1 MSSNSNIRVFKYP
14 IPIDDVVGVTMPV
27 GAEILSV
34 GWQPGD
40 PHHIQLWARVDTTQP
55 KGEFWFRV
63 VGTGHPNAVGIFVG
77 TVLMHEGALVFH
89 VFRLPEGRPA

>member
-14 IPIDDVVGVTMPV
+14 IPIDDVVAVAMPV
-27 GAEILSV
+27 GSEVLSV

-55 KGEFWFRV
+55 KGEMWFRV
-63 VGTGHPNAVGIFVG
+63 VGTGHPNATGTYVG
-77 TVLMHEGALVFH
+77 TVLLHEGALVFH